1 MDDVR
6 PERTRTAAL
15 RLAAAAL
22 ALGAAVAAPSS
33 LAEGRYGPLP
43 LKPKDAELLEK
54 SEEFDELLRR
64 RGQVLEEGPAA
75 ELVKRVGE
83 TVAPPDPADE
93 YQRFRFAVLRH
104 PVPNAFALPDGRIF
118 VHEGLL
124 ALLENEAQLASVL
137 AHESMHVEG
146 HHSILNARQTRRK
159 AGGLLAFRVAL
170 GAAAPEI
177 GYLATVLTDQLVSLL
192 VIQAIIGYG
201 RELEEE
207 SDLRAVERL
216 LEAGYDPREM
226 PRTFELLGEDP
237 EGERPAPKPKWS
249 SHPLAVQRAAYT
261 RELLEELAPEIER
274 AEREHGGLRVGEED
288 FAGAVHDAALR
299 SVQEYLDADR
309 PRMALWLSERNVE
322 RWPEDPR
329 FRAQLGDAW
338 RVLDARVAELPEER
352 LTRKAKKQAARERA
366 TTTREEQREQRREL
380 EGARERLARNLA
392 RAEEAYHEALELDP
406 DQPHALHGLGLVE
419 EMRGNDL
426 EAGRWLARYLRAA
439 PEAPDRP
446 VVLRRLEE
454 ITERLRVAAA
464 EAP

>member
-1 MDDVR
+1 VSPPAPTDD
-6 PERTRTAAL
+6 
-15 RLAAAAL
+15 
-22 ALGAAVAAPSS
+22 
-33 LAEGRYGPLP
+33 
-43 LKPKDAELLEK
+43 
-54 SEEFDELLRR
+54 
-64 RGQVLEEGPAA
+64 
-75 ELVKRVGE
+75 
-83 TVAPPDPADE
+83 

-146 HHSILNARQTRRK
+146 HHSIVNARQARRK
-159 AGGLLAFRVAL
+159 SGGLLAFRVAL
-170 GAAAPEI
+170 SAAAPEL
-177 GYLATVLTDQLVSLL
+177 GYLATALTDQIVSMM

-207 SDLRAVERL
+207 SDRNAVERL
-216 LEAGYDPREM
+216 LAAGYDPSEM

-237 EGERPAPKPKWS
+237 EGERPMPKPKWS
-249 SHPLAVQRAAYT
+249 SHPLAVQRAAYL

-274 AEREHGGLRVGEED
+274 AAAEHGGLRVGELD
-288 FAGAVHDAALR
+288 FADAVHDSALR

-309 PRMALWLSERNVE
+309 PRMALWLSKRNVE
-322 RWPEDPR
+322 RWADDPR
-329 FRAQLGDAW
+329 FRAQLGESW
-338 RVLDARVAELPEER
+338 RLLDARLAELPEER
-352 LTRKAKKQAARERA
+352 LTREAKKQAARERV
-366 TTTREEQREQRREL
+366 TTTREEQLEQRLEL
-380 EGARERLARNLA
+380 DGARERLEHNLA
-392 RAEEAYHEALELDP
+392 RAEEAYHAALELESEHP
-406 DQPHALHGLGLVE
+406 PALRGLGRLE

-439 PEAPDRP
+439 PEATDRP